1 MISAVAIVLVLGGL
15 IFFHELGHFGMARA
29 LGIGVRAFSLGFGP
43 VLFKF
48 RGGKTEYRLSAVPL
62 GGYVSLAGENPKAP
76 ASAEP
81 DGFTP
86 RELFFNRPAW
96 QRMLVVAAGP
106 FSNFLLAWLIYL
118 CIALT
123 VGNSVPLP
131 VIGKIL
137 DNTPAMEAGLQAGD
151 RVVRL
156 NDQQIDTWIQ
166 LQDFMTANGPGTVSV
181 TVKRGD
187 LTQEIDVTPK
197 LMQRTGL
204 DGEDQS
210 AYLLG
215 ISPSMDAI
223 VWQPVS
229 LVDAVPEAT
238 DQTVKNLGLIVKNI
252 AWIFQGRVSAK
263 EIGGP
268 ILIAQAIG
276 QQAEAGFADVLFLAA
291 FISINLGL
299 INILPIPVLDGGHLL
314 FFGIE
319 IVFRRPVSERWQA
332 YGTKIGLALLL
343 TLMLFAT
350 YNDILRVVTK

>member
-1 MISAVAIVLVLGGL
+1 MTSAIAIVLVLGGL
-15 IFFHELGHFGMARA
+15 IFFHELGHFLAARIM
-29 LGIGVRAFSLGFGP
+29 GIGVRAFSLGFGP
-43 VLFKF
+43 ALFKF

-62 GGYVSLAGENPKAP
+62 GGYVSLAGENPKVQTP
-76 ASAEP
+76 EENS
-81 DGFTP
+81 GFER

-123 VGNSVPLP
+123 VGNSIPLS
-131 VIGKIL
+131 VVGKVL
-137 DNTPAMEAGLQAGD
+137 DDTPAMEAGLQAGD
-151 RVVRL
+151 RIIRL
-156 NDQQIDTWIQ
+156 NDQPIDTWIQ
-166 LQDFMTANGPGTVSV
+166 LQDFMAANGGDTVSV
-181 TVKRGD
+181 TVRRGE
-187 LTQEIDVTPK
+187 LTQEVDVTPK

-204 DGEDQS
+204 DGKDQS

-215 ISPSMDAI
+215 ISPSMDAV

-229 LVDAVPEAT
+229 LAEAVPEAT
-238 DQTVKNLGLIVKNI
+238 DQTVQNTGLIVKNI
-252 AWIFQGRVSAK
+252 AWIVQGRVSAK

-276 QQAEAGFADVLFLAA
+276 QQARAGFADVLFLAA
-291 FISINLGL
+291 FISLNLGL

-332 YGTKIGLALLL
+332 FGTKIGLALLL